1 MTFTVSSPPKQEKS
15 SDSISLSNCASGC
28 FSSVSCSAYATDTS
42 SDCSSFAMSVWSL
55 ATLPAVKSTV

>member
-42 SDCSSFAMSVWSL
+42 SDCSSFAMSV
-55 ATLPAVKSTV
+55 